1 MTRPS
6 FLSQN
11 LNSAW
16 KNEDQNAYSYC
27 EESGIGTEI
36 NQASMSPWSLQEAS
50 QGIALIRQLVSP
62 C

>member
-36 NQASMSPWSLQEAS
+36 NQASMSP
-50 QGIALIRQLVSP
+50 
-62 C
+62 